1 MSRLS
6 ASGTAS
12 TSQGE
17 ESAPLTALSPG
28 ATGGAVPLK
37 SAPPVPSTISERQLQ
52 ALRSLSLSPLDAPVA
67 PEPPRVWLPWTLF
80 CLSLIG
86 SVTFFLTTRPSAE
99 AAPAPA
105 AAAPAEIRPEPA
117 QTAAAGE
124 ASGLLAAGYMAAR
137 KTITVGAAVPGQI
150 RQMNV
155 ENGAS
160 IHRGQELARLEDRE
174 AQVGLEL
181 ATLRLRRAELRLTQL
196 QKLLPSQAASPAE
209 VEAERLETELAR
221 TEVKLATEKLEQ
233 TRIRSPID
241 GTVLEVLTH
250 PSEVVQGMWG
260 GGVVKVADLTQLAA
274 EVDVNE
280 LDLPKVHPGQPAMVT
295 SDVYPGRTY
304 EGAVGEISGQADK
317 ARGTVKVRVF
327 LDVSDGS
334 LRPGMSVKAQ
344 FSQPN
349 R

>member
-1 MSRLS
+1 MPP
-6 ASGTAS
+6 GT
-12 TSQGE
+12 
-17 ESAPLTALSPG
+17 
-28 ATGGAVPLK
+28 
-37 SAPPVPSTISERQLQ
+37 
-52 ALRSLSLSPLDAPVA
+52 
-67 PEPPRVWLPWTLF
+67 WLPWALL

-86 SVTFFLTTRPSAE
+86 SFTFFMATRRPVE

-105 AAAPAEIRPEPA
+105 AATPVELRIEPA
-117 QTAAAGE
+117 QPAETGG
-124 ASGLLAAGYMAAR
+124 ASELLAAGYVAAR
-137 KTITVGAAVPGQI
+137 KTITVGAAIPGQI
-150 RQMNV
+150 RLMNV

-160 IHRGQELARLEDRE
+160 IRRGQELARLDDRE
-174 AQVGLEL
+174 AQVQLEI
-181 ATLRLRRAELRLTQL
+181 ATLRQRRAELRLSLL
-196 QKLLPSQAASPAE
+196 QALLPSQAASPAE
-209 VEAERLETELAR
+209 VETERLEAEIAR

-280 LDLPKVHPGQPAMVT
+280 LDLPKVRPGQHALVT

-304 EGAVGEISGQADK
+304 EGSVGEISGQADK

-334 LRPGMSVKAQ
+334 LRPGMSVKARFGQ
-344 FSQPN
+344 GGG